1 MTPKNKKPT
10 MMQMKNVV
18 NNVITQLIVAQ
29 RSIKEMD
36 FLLNNLIEFN
46 GDVEGFKNFLD
57 DKAKEHQTL
66 AEGQDNEDNKK
77 WQQEQDKEAK

>member
-46 GDVEGFKNFLD
+46 GDVEGFKKLLD
-57 DKAKEHQTL
+57 DKAKEHETIAKEQ
-66 AEGQDNEDNKK
+66 EYQENDK